1 MEPGSGFRK
10 RRLHRGRQH
19 LTVTGCIAVLNAGS
33 SSIKFALY
41 EAGRDGA
48 LLFRG
53 QIENVGLA
61 PHLEAVDAVGAVVAE
76 RRWTTGA
83 LDHHAATAEILKV
96 GGELLTGRPVIA
108 FGHRVVHGG
117 SQFAQPVLVEPAV
130 IEALAKLVPLA
141 PLHQPHNLA
150 PIQAIAAAAPTMP
163 QVACFDTAFHRGQP
177 APAQE
182 FALPRD
188 LTAAGVRRYGFHGMS
203 FDYIVWQ
210 LQTIDPDLAR
220 GRVVIAHLGNGA
232 SLCAVRDG
240 QSVASTMGFT
250 ALDGLMMGTR
260 AGSLDPGVLLYL
272 MQERGMD
279 AKAIENLL
287 YRRSGLLGVS
297 GISSDMRTLRQSKA
311 PAAAEA
317 IALFVYRIVRE
328 TGSLAAALGG
338 LDGFVFTAGIGE
350 NDAAVR
356 AEVAAGCGWL
366 GLDLD
371 TDRNAKGQG
380 LVSRDGA
387 KVKVLVVPTDEER
400 NIARYTRKVVDF

>member
-1 MEPGSGFRK
+1 
-10 RRLHRGRQH
+10 
-19 LTVTGCIAVLNAGS
+19 VTGCIAVLNAGS

-41 EAGRDGA
+41 EAGHDGA

-53 QIENVGLA
+53 QIENVELV
-61 PHLEAVDAVGAVVAE
+61 PHLRAVDAAGAVVAE
-76 RRWTTGA
+76 RRWPSGA

-96 GGELLTGRPVIA
+96 GRELLADRPVIA

-117 SQFAQPVLVEPAV
+117 SEFARPVRVAPAV

-150 PIQAIAAAAPTMP
+150 PIEAIAAAAPTMP
-163 QVACFDTAFHRGQP
+163 QVACFDTAFHHTQT
-177 APAQE
+177 ALAQE

-188 LTAAGVRRYGFHGMS
+188 LTAAGVRRYGFHGLS
-203 FDYIVWQ
+203 YDYIVSR
-210 LQTIDPDLAR
+210 LQVIDPVLAR
-220 GRVVIAHLGNGA
+220 GRLVIAHLGNGA

-240 QSVASTMGFT
+240 RSVATTMGFT
-250 ALDGLMMGTR
+250 AVDGLMMGTR
-260 AGSLDPGVLLYL
+260 TGSLDPGVLLYL
-272 MQERGMD
+272 MKERGMD
-279 AKAIENLL
+279 ANALEDLL

-297 GISSDMRTLRQSKA
+297 GISSDMRTLRQSKV

-356 AEVAAGCGWL
+356 TEVATGCSWL
-366 GLDLD
+366 GLSLD
-371 TDRNAKGQG
+371 ADRNAKGQG
-380 LVSRDGA
+380 LISRDGA

-400 NIARYTRKVVDF
+400 NIARYTSEVLGF